1 MDIACPRVLHVLS
14 ILTGRPSSARLH
26 NSSGVNTG
34 GYSLMHENVYAM
46 RWTANQIVRIRYALH
61 FHDGNWPSRLALS
74 SCSPYEVYL
83 DLMNH
88 YKFSLRV

>member
-46 RWTANQIVRIRYALH
+46 RWTANQIVRIGTHSISMTVTGLL
-61 FHDGNWPSRLALS
+61 NLL
-74 SCSPYEVYL
+74 
-83 DLMNH
+83 
-88 YKFSLRV
+88 